1 MPRSPS
7 GRRSLRAAIAV
18 IVTAALVGG
27 FALAGIAAGDHGSS
41 AAKARTTTLRLKASS
56 TKLRFNVKTLR
67 ARRGRV
73 TVIMTNPSSGNLPHA
88 VAVEGKGV
96 DKDGRTVRPGGVSR
110 VTVNLR
116 KTGRYEF
123 YCPVDGHKR
132 AGMKGVL
139 IIRR

>member
-73 TVIMTNPSSGNLPHA
+73 TLIMANPSNLPHA
-88 VAVEGKGV
+88 VAVEGHGV
-96 DKDGRTVRPGGVSR
+96 DKDGKVARRGGVSR

-116 KTGRYEF
+116 RRGRYEF
-123 YCPVDGHKR
+123 YCPVDGHKDL
-132 AGMKGVL
+132 GMKGEITVK
-139 IIRR
+139 